1 MASNVHLADFLNT
14 YVSPY
19 VTEPEA
25 LEIAL
30 ELGEIA
36 TLRYGTYDPEDLTA
50 PIGWASG
57 VRDSRSETLPG
68 LVARAVVRTG
78 IPLDSDSPLAPIVAD
93 KRRRMLRERERA

>member
-1 MASNVHLADFLNT
+1 MAANIHLADFLAE
-14 YVSPY
+14 YVAPY
-19 VTEPEA
+19 VTEVEA

-36 TLRYGTYDPEDLTA
+36 TLRYGNYDPEDLTA

-57 VRDSRSETLPG
+57 VRDPRSETLPG

-78 IPLDSDSPLAPIVAD
+78 VPLDGESPIASIVAD
-93 KRRRMLRERERA
+93 RRRRMLKERR